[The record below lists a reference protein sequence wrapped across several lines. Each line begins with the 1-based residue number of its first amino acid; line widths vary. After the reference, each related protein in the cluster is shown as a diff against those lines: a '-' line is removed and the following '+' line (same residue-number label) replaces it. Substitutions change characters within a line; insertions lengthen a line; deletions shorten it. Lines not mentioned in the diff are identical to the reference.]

1 MNAIDILWAV
11 LLIVLIAIILA
22 IALALAGKFLAVKE
36 DKRAEEVMKNMPNAN
51 CGACG
56 FPGCAGLVGAILD
69 GDEKHIKKC
78 AVIKDDKAQIIK
90 DYLNSTPD
98 ENGNVLKVDL

>member
-11 LLIVLIAIILA
+11 LLIVLIAIVLA

-51 CGACG
+51 CGAC
-56 FPGCAGLVGAILD
+56 LVGAILA

>member
-1 MNAIDILWAV
+1 
-11 LLIVLIAIILA
+11 
-22 IALALAGKFLAVKE
+22 
-36 DKRAEEVMKNMPNAN
+36 MKNMPNAN

-56 FPGCAGLVGAILD
+56 FPGCAGLVGAILA

>member
-11 LLIVLIAIILA
+11 LLIVLIAIVLA

-56 FPGCAGLVGAILD
+56 FPVGAILA